1 MKRIEIFRNDIWDKE
16 NPPQIMNMRNSIY
29 MYMYIIYL
37 MNMANDD
44 YDNDDDDEADK
55 PINNSTNKIIF
66 IYKHQ
71 K

>member
-1 MKRIEIFRNDIWDKE
+1 
-16 NPPQIMNMRNSIY
+16 MNTRKSIY

-44 YDNDDDDEADK
+44 NDKDDDDEADK

-66 IYKHQ
+66 IYKHE

>member
-1 MKRIEIFRNDIWDKE
+1 
-16 NPPQIMNMRNSIY
+16 MNTRNSIY

-44 YDNDDDDEADK
+44 NDNDDEADK

>member
-1 MKRIEIFRNDIWDKE
+1 
-16 NPPQIMNMRNSIY
+16 MNMRNSIY

-44 YDNDDDDEADK
+44 YDNDDDEADK